1 MMIENIF
8 IIQRKPKTLKQA
20 RKVKSTFTVHGL
32 ISTHGVKLLKTKIV
46 LVSFCNERVIQYIN
60 IASAICIYKFRIY
73 NNYRIK

>member
-32 ISTHGVKLLKTKIV
+32 ISTHGVKLLKTKISN
-46 LVSFCNERVIQYIN
+46 LPLRDARTATPPNYQAQPEALRAGCAERGE
-60 IASAICIYKFRIY
+60 
-73 NNYRIK
+73 